1 MNKFL
6 RDYEGAAIL
15 KSLKSCFIPF
25 GKVSKT
31 YFTIMILFQ
40 VSLLIIAWNA
50 SPNLFIPKPMQ
61 ILNALSALLSNKEY
75 YDDLICSLF
84 LTGKAMLFSIV
95 IACLFGYMSTIP
107 FFKPLVYAVIRIR
120 FITIIGLVF
129 SFTMVLH
136 GGAEVKLALLMF
148 GIIPYFTISLLG
160 VIDKIE
166 KKEFDLCQTMKFNRW
181 ETLYELIVLGR
192 MDLTLDTIRVNF
204 AMAWL
209 MITTVESLS
218 MSGGGVG
225 VRLHNLDKLN
235 HLDYIFAIQF
245 TIFTFGI
252 LFDIFMLK
260 MRYAIF
266 PYTKLNEIK

>member
-1 MNKFL
+1 MKKYF
-6 RDYEGAAIL
+6 RQYEGAAIL
-15 KSLKSCFIPF
+15 KSLNSCFIPF
-25 GKVSKT
+25 GRVSKT
-31 YFTIMILFQ
+31 YFSLMVAMQ
-40 VSLLIIAWNA
+40 VILLIFTWNA
-50 SPNLFIPKPMQ
+50 IPSLFIPKPIQ
-61 ILNALSALLSNKEY
+61 IFNALVELLSGKEFY
-75 YDDLICSLF
+75 SDLLCSLF
-84 LTGKAMLFSIV
+84 LTGKAMLYSIF
-95 IACLFGYMSTIP
+95 IACLFGCLSTIP
-107 FFKPLVYAVIRIR
+107 FFKPLVYAVIRLR

-136 GGAEVKLALLMF
+136 GGEEVKLALLMF
-148 GIIPYFTISLLG
+148 GIIPYFTISLLS

-181 ETLYELIVLGR
+181 QTMYELIMYGR

-260 MRYAIF
+260 MRYSIF